1 MVPIQSM
8 TGFGKGEAS
17 SEDWIISAEVKS
29 VNHRFKDTRFKMSSL
44 FAPIE
49 INLKN
54 KLSSTF
60 KRGSFDIFINYK
72 KAEGK
77 TKFDD
82 IDEEKVA
89 SFLSKISKMVK
100 ASGLE
105 LSIQPTEFLRQD
117 FYKDLD
123 DKSEESL
130 ILAKEAFSNALANLA
145 DSRLSEGEK
154 LLKVIKEHRQQYEE
168 HFNVICGETDHF
180 QKNVE
185 DKLKKKFAEFSS
197 DLNIEEPRFLQEVV
211 YYLEKL
217 DVHEEINRIKSHLE
231 KLDSILDQGGEV
243 GRQIDFLIQ
252 ELNRETNTIGSKSS
266 LKEISENVV
275 QMKVQ
280 LEKIR
285 EQSLNI
291 E

>member
-1 MVPIQSM
+1 MPIQSM